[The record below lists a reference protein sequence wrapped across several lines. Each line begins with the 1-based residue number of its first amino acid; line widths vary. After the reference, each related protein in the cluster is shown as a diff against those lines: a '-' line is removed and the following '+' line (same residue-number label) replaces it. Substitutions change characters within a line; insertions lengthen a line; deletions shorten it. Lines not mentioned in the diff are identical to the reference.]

1 MFDSEL
7 LFIKLNVMFHRHVID
22 FEGSRHSGVIEYGCV
37 TLEKGELV
45 KTCSRICAPV
55 GTINK
60 LDRIHHGIAQVAVQ
74 KAPFTDEWS
83 LFSGLRNRSLC
94 AHNSAVED
102 GFFAQCGLLES
113 LLIWNQAYLQ
123 LSGVLG

>member
-1 MFDSEL
+1 MFE
-7 LFIKLNVMFHRHVID
+7 FPIHVID

-60 LDRIHHGIAQVAVQ
+60 LDRIHHGIAQGYAVQ

-83 LFSGLRNRSLC
+83 LFSGLR
-94 AHNSAVED
+94 ET
-102 GFFAQCGLLES
+102 GLLRS
-113 LLIWNQAYLQ
+113 
-123 LSGVLG
+123 